1 MKKKLKNLL
10 IVLAFMGVAGCQT
23 TPTPLLYDQDK
34 YIPIADV
41 RNLLV
46 TQRATEG
53 ITASEF
59 DSGWNEALLNIAHN
73 LEPDKDQ

>member
-10 IVLAFMGVAGCQT
+10 IVLAFMGVGCQT
-23 TPTPLLYDQDK
+23 TPTPLLYDQNK
-34 YIPIADV
+34 YIPISDI
-41 RNLLV
+41 RSLLV

-59 DSGWNEALLNIAHN
+59 DSGWNQALLNIAHN

>member
-1 MKKKLKNLL
+1 MKKKMKILI
-10 IVLAFMGVAGCQT
+10 IVLAFMGVGCQT
-23 TPTPLLYDQDK
+23 TPDK

-41 RNLLV
+41 RSLLV

-59 DSGWNEALLNIAHN
+59 DSGWNQALLNIAHN